1 MKRLPLLLAALL
13 LAGCTASDPAPT
25 PTPTPQGATAGAIA
39 EPTDAPSPSP
49 SPTGSPAQLP
59 TIPPKLPNEI
69 IRSTFDADAVGNEV
83 ATHAFS
89 GVPIAYHILC
99 ASHEGAVTVSLMVD
113 GRQHSAS
120 TNTCAEPHFIVED
133 ETFPAGSHR
142 VTFQVEP
149 SGGASGV
156 VYLVEGDI

>member
-1 MKRLPLLLAALL
+1 MKRLLLLAATVV
-13 LAGCTASDPAPT
+13 LAGCTASDPGPAPSPT
-25 PTPTPQGATAGAIA
+25 PHGATAGALG

-49 SPTGSPAQLP
+49 SPTGSPVQLP

-69 IRSTFDADAVGNEV
+69 IRSTFDVDTVGNEV
-83 ATHAFS
+83 ATHRFS
-89 GVPIAYHILC
+89 GVSIAYHVLC
-99 ASHEGAVTVSLMVD
+99 ASHEGSVAVSLMVD
-113 GRQHSAS
+113 GKAQASS
-120 TNTCAEPHFIVED
+120 TNSCTEPHFIVEE
-133 ETFPAGSHR
+133 ETFPAGSHT